1 MKSKLAT
8 TALLIGA
15 LSMPV
20 MALAADDK
28 DQDRTSAKAWVKDS
42 VITTKIKAEMVKDPT
57 VSATSI
63 KVDTDAN
70 GVVQLS
76 GMAKSQAEIDKAM
89 QIAKATQGVSTVQNK
104 ITLAK

>member
-15 LSMPV
+15 LTMPI
-20 MALAADDK
+20 MGLAAEDK
-28 DQDRTSAKAWVKDS
+28 DQDRSSPKAWVKDS

-57 VSATSI
+57 VRATSI

-76 GMAKSQAEIDKAM
+76 GTAKSQAEIDKAM
-89 QIAKATQGVSTVQNK
+89 QIAQSTKGVSTVQNK